1 MPDFKTWYRSMT
13 PEEKREFA
21 RRAGLSQQY
30 IEVHLVYRRRVP
42 RQDTMRRLA
51 EASLGRLSYEDVV
64 GFFFLTERPAA

>member
-1 MPDFKTWYRSMT
+1 MPDFKTWFRSIT
-13 PEEKREFA
+13 PEEKREYA

-51 EASLGRLSYEDVV
+51 EASLGRLSYEDVS
-64 GFFFLTERPAA
+64 GSSS

>member
-1 MPDFKTWYRSMT
+1 MLDFKTWYRSMT
-13 PEEKREFA
+13 PAEKREYA

-42 RQDTMRRLA
+42 RPDTMRRLA

-64 GFFFLTERPAA
+64 GFFLLSERPAA